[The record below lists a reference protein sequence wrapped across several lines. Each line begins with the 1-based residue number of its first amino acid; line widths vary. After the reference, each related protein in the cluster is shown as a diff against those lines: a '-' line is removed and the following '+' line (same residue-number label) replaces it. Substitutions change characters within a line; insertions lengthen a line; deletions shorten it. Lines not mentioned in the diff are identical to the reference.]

1 MLDPHQND
9 HRSRNNPEPAFDIS
23 ALNWEETRNCGE
35 IEVEITTNLEDPR
48 LYRIARDLYA
58 APPPADPDSEND
70 NIVTLRALTY
80 LDYEQPEPH
89 ADILVTAGRKHF
101 CSTSSRDW
109 PVLDALF
116 GRMAWKKFANNYAAE
131 NASDWDFD
139 EE

>member
-1 MLDPHQND
+1 MAK
-9 HRSRNNPEPAFDIS
+9 SRWKSQPTLKIRIS
-23 ALNWEETRNCGE
+23 TASPGNS
-35 IEVEITTNLEDPR
+35 
-48 LYRIARDLYA
+48 

-80 LDYEQPEPH
+80 LDYEQGEPH

-109 PVLDALF
+109 PVLDVLF
-116 GRMAWKKFANNYAAE
+116 GRMAWKKFANNYATE

-139 EE
+139 EEE

>member
-1 MLDPHQND
+1 MLDPHQNN

-35 IEVEITTNLEDPR
+35 IEVEITANLEDPR
-48 LYRIARDLYA
+48 LYRITRDLYA
-58 APPPADPDSEND
+58 APPADPDSENN

>member
-35 IEVEITTNLEDPR
+35 IEVEITANLEDPK

-58 APPPADPDSEND
+58 APPADPDGENN

-101 CSTSSRDW
+101 AVQAT
-109 PVLDALF
+109 VIGL
-116 GRMAWKKFANNYAAE
+116 Y
-131 NASDWDFD
+131 
-139 EE
+139 

>member
-58 APPPADPDSEND
+58 APPADPDSEND

-89 ADILVTAGRKHF
+89 ADILVSAGRRHF

>member
-35 IEVEITTNLEDPR
+35 IEVEITANLEDPR
-48 LYRIARDLYA
+48 LYRITRDLYA
-58 APPPADPDSEND
+58 APPADPDSENN

-109 PVLDALF
+109 PVLAALF
-116 GRMAWKKFANNYAAE
+116 GRMAWKKFPNHHAAE

>member
-58 APPPADPDSEND
+58 APPQRTL
-70 NIVTLRALTY
+70 IVKTITL
-80 LDYEQPEPH
+80 
-89 ADILVTAGRKHF
+89 
-101 CSTSSRDW
+101 
-109 PVLDALF
+109 
-116 GRMAWKKFANNYAAE
+116 
-131 NASDWDFD
+131 
-139 EE
+139 